1 MIADVRGSGL
11 FIGVELVKDG
21 KPATREADDI
31 VNHLRD
37 EGILL
42 GTDGPDHNVIKIRP
56 PMPFSHADAD
66 LLLAVLV
73 RAIE

>member
-1 MIADVRGSGL
+1 MR
-11 FIGVELVKDG
+11 
-21 KPATREADDI
+21 
-31 VNHLRD
+31 N